1 MLAHIH
7 ALWLLLME
15 KYPHL
20 YEKVEAIIADF
31 VNNEKSRHKDVTQNI
46 GIIFNLLYVAP
57 KSKYHD
63 VI

>member
-1 MLAHIH
+1 
-7 ALWLLLME
+7 ME

-31 VNNEKSRHKDVTQNI
+31 VNNEKSRHKGVTPNI

-63 VI
+63 VIEKY